1 MSSAIREVLGVADV
15 GALVVVTDGAQA
27 ATIVVMASVR
37 VRFNIFVTV
46 ELNGR

>member
-1 MSSAIREVLGVADV
+1 MRDVLGVA
-15 GALVVVTDGAQA
+15 GAGLFVVVTDGAQA
-27 ATIVVMASVR
+27 ATTVAMASVR

>member
-1 MSSAIREVLGVADV
+1 MSSAMREVLGVAEA

-27 ATIVVMASVR
+27 ATIVAMASVR

-46 ELNGR
+46 ELNGQ